1 MITREDI
8 RSKFK
13 PGLSDREIADSIY
26 ELIIEEDP
34 RREVTKH
41 TRYNTLIECFDET
54 NKKWELRM
62 FHSITVNEYIK
73 TTDMSTWRNARIYAC
88 FANYDHTQVSFSL
101 WNPSDFPVN
110 ILLDN
115 GKTGYC
121 EKHSGWTNNIIAS
134 YPVRWKNDN

>member
-8 RSKFK
+8 RNKFK

-26 ELIIEEDP
+26 ELIIGEP
-34 RREVTKH
+34 RREVTKY

-54 NKKWELRM
+54 NKKWELKM

-73 TTDMSTWRNARIYAC
+73 TTDMSIWRNARIYAC
-88 FANYDHTQVSFSL
+88 FANYYHSQGFNYL
-101 WNPSDFPVN
+101 WNIADFPVN

-115 GKTGYC
+115 GKTSYC
-121 EKHSGWTNNIIAS
+121 EKSSDWTNNIIAS
-134 YPVRWKNDN
+134 YPVGWKNDN